1 MVPALSSSRIA
12 AYTGPRSDIFELVP
26 PTATRVLDLGCSDGS
41 LGRALKADRPDRT
54 VVGVEYSQELADR
67 ASAVMDRVLQADLN
81 RPDSLDALA
90 GSQFDCAVCADV
102 LEHLQQP
109 AELLT
114 RLRTLLAPGATIVVS
129 LPNIRHVS
137 ALSSIYFKGSFPRR
151 PRGIFDDTHLR
162 WFTLKDGRALL
173 QEAGFAVDTDMVCTL
188 RWGDKG
194 GGRANKLLDKVLG
207 RVGHRIA
214 PVREFLT
221 YQFAMRG
228 RLADPST
235 LGSG

>member
-1 MVPALSSSRIA
+1 MVPALNSSRIA

-26 PTATRVLDLGCSDGS
+26 PTALRVLDLGCSDGS
-41 LGRALKADRPDRT
+41 LGRALKAARPERT
-54 VVGVEYSQELADR
+54 VVGVEYSQALADR
-67 ASAVMDRVLQADLN
+67 AAMVMDRVLQADLN

-90 GSQFDCAVCADV
+90 GEPFDCVVCADV

-114 RLRTLLAPGATIVVS
+114 RLHALLAPGAAIVVS

-137 ALSSIYFKGSFPRR
+137 ALASIYLKGSFPRR
-151 PRGIFDDTHLR
+151 PRGIFDDSHLR

-173 QEAGFAVDTDMVCTL
+173 QEAGFAVDADMICTL
-188 RWGDKG
+188 RWGDQG
-194 GGRANKLLDKVLG
+194 GGKANKLLDKALG

-228 RLADPST
+228 RLTDPST